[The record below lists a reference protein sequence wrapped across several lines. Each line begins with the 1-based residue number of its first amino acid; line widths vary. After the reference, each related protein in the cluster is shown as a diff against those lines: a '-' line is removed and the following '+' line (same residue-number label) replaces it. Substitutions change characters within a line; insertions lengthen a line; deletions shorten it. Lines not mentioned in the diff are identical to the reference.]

1 MLQARHYN
9 ICTIL
14 VNSSSYLPNP
24 CCKLSLALI
33 CPIHSFI
40 KLSCTLT
47 YLRGDVTEV
56 QQAASHMEGRQKP
69 FGLAFAFFF
78 FLMYSLHMEGNGF
91 FVFCFLQSHLS
102 YLIRFISSS
111 PWLFLKN
118 SLCKKQCFSH

>member
-14 VNSSSYLPNP
+14 VNSCSYLPDP
-24 CCKLSLALI
+24 CRKLSLALI
-33 CPIHSFI
+33 CPICFFI

-56 QQAASHMEGRQKP
+56 VQQAASHMEGRQKP
-69 FGLAFAFFF
+69 FLFFFF

-118 SLCKKQCFSH
+118 SLCKEQCFSH